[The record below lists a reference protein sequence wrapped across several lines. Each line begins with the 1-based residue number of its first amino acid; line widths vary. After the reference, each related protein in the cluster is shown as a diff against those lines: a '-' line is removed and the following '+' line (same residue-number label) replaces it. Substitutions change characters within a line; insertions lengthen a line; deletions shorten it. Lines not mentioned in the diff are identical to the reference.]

1 MFAKSEYISPSFTT
15 LYVWGQ
21 GISKS
26 PQYNFN
32 NYKEQNGFI
41 EKFYCLYL

>member
-21 GISKS
+21 GISKN

-32 NYKEQNGFI
+32 NYKENRKI
-41 EKFYCLYL
+41 LLYL